1 MAEETRHRPT
11 FKFCAELYRSAD
23 FLLLEPLLPVVQ
35 RYIGDYCDEKTKW
48 MWTRG
53 NISEDRKNGQK
64 ALVWIDDLKAAIL
77 ETHKWNTPVINTM
90 LMEFVWA
97 GQVFLT
103 GIFELHIN
111 IREWLKEN
119 ARGWLKDMS
128 DHCDPTPP
136 LWGARKKWFPG
147 SVWTPARCKTPIPD
161 DWCNTCVRCG
171 QRLERDDFGLTKR
184 DYGQLRDPFNS
195 SGSCIQ
201 PREWCRV
208 CAAETKYPWRE
219 EGYL

>member
-23 FLLLEPLLPVVQ
+23 FFLLEHLLPVVQ
-35 RYIGDYCDEKTKW
+35 RHIGDYCDEKTKW

-53 NISEDRKNGQK
+53 NLTEDRQNGKK
-64 ALVWIDDLKAAIL
+64 ALVWTDDLKAAIS
-77 ETHKWNTPVINTM
+77 ETHKWNTPVINIM

-97 GQVFLT
+97 SKLYLT
-103 GIFELHIN
+103 SIFELHIN

-119 ARGWLKDMS
+119 AKGWMKDMF
-128 DHCDPTPP
+128 DHCEPTPP
-136 LWGARKKWFPG
+136 SRGAIRKWFPPA
-147 SVWTPARCKTPIPD
+147 VWTPARCRTPIPD

-171 QRLERDDFGLTKR
+171 TELERDNSGLTKR

-195 SGSCIQ
+195 SGSCVQ
-201 PREWCRV
+201 PREWCRA